1 LFSLISIT
9 IETGCHDITTKC
21 NMLLKAALT
30 QIVHPVTLISVNFWI
45 AWQLNLRLD
54 MRLNLTTEA

>member
-1 LFSLISIT
+1 
-9 IETGCHDITTKC
+9 
-21 NMLLKAALT
+21 MLLKAALT

-45 AWQLNLRLD
+45 AWPLNLRLD